1 MASRTSVRG
10 RAVPVERAAARA
22 EGRRAGRRILTDALV
37 YAALAGLGVTM
48 LGPLVW
54 MVATSLKSFEELYVW
69 PPRLLPAT
77 PLWANYV
84 YAWTFVPF
92 DRFFVN
98 STAVAVTVTLGEL
111 ATSSLAGYVFA
122 RMRFPG
128 RDRLFFL
135 YLATLMIPGQVLIV
149 PLYVLIRQI
158 GWLDTYAALIVP
170 WLASA
175 YGTFLVRQYMLTL
188 PRELEDAARV
198 DGANHWVIYS
208 RVVLPLCGP
217 VLATLAVLTFLAHW
231 NSFLWPLIMTNRET
245 MRTVPIGLA
254 YFTAAPEQSRM
265 RFGQWQLYM
274 AAATFSMLPTLT
286 VFLAAQRYFVRGVVM
301 SGLKG

>member
-1 MASRTSVRG
+1 MASRTSARTGTLPRQQAALGLERRSG
-10 RAVPVERAAARA
+10 RNLLA
-22 EGRRAGRRILTDALV
+22 DALV
-37 YAALAGLGVTM
+37 YAVLAVSGITM
-48 LGPLVW
+48 IGPLVW
-54 MVATSLKSFEELYVW
+54 MVATSLKSFQELYVW
-69 PPRLLPAT
+69 PPQLLPAV
-77 PLWANYV
+77 PLWENYA

-92 DRFFVN
+92 ERFFVN
-98 STAVAVTVTLGEL
+98 STVVSVTVTLGEL
-111 ATSSLAGYVFA
+111 VTSSLGGYVFA

-128 RDRLFFL
+128 RDRLFLL

-149 PLYVLIRQI
+149 PLYVVIRAL
-158 GWLDTYAALIVP
+158 GWLDSYAALIVP

-175 YGTFLVRQYMLTL
+175 YGTFLIRQYMLTL

-198 DGANHWVIYS
+198 EGANHWTIYS
-208 RVVLPLCGP
+208 RVILPLCGP
-217 VLATLAVLTFLAHW
+217 ALATLAVLTFLANW

-286 VFLAAQRYFVRGVVM
+286 VFLAAQRYFVRGVVL

>member
-1 MASRTSVRG
+1 MASRTSVHAG
-10 RAVPVERAAARA
+10 ALPIERPSP
-22 EGRRAGRRILTDALV
+22 RAGRRRTGRSRPADALV
-37 YAALAGLGVTM
+37 CVVLAVSGVTM
-48 LGPLVW
+48 IGPLVW
-54 MVATSLKSFEELYVW
+54 MFATSLKSFQELYVW
-69 PPRLLPAT
+69 PPQLLPAT
-77 PLWANYV
+77 PLWANYA

-92 DRFFVN
+92 ERFFVN
-98 STAVAVTVTLGEL
+98 SVVVSVTVTLGEL
-111 ATSSLAGYVFA
+111 VTSSLAGYVFA

-128 RDRLFFL
+128 RDRLFLL

-149 PLYVLIRQI
+149 PLYVVIRSL

-175 YGTFLVRQYMLTL
+175 YGTFLIRQYMLTL

-198 DGANHWVIYS
+198 DGANHWTIYS
-208 RVVLPLCGP
+208 RIILPLCGP
-217 VLATLAVLTFLAHW
+217 ALATLAVLTFLANW

-286 VFLAAQRYFVRGVVM
+286 VFLAAQRYFVRGVVL